1 MGFLNQTT
9 NNIIVD
15 AVLTDLGRQFL
26 ARNDGS
32 FNIVKFALADN
43 EVDYTVIQQYGN
55 RVGKEK
61 IEKNTPVFEASTNA
75 NIALK
80 YKLVSVSNPVL
91 TYMPNVSLTFVNATS
106 STASNVVSLSRLSKT
121 PTLEIALNQVTVDSN
136 LISPELIDNSFEVK
150 VNDLFLGL
158 QGLVP
163 DSIDAN
169 NNASY
174 IIDRSAALTTS
185 GGASGKFTLRLK
197 TFSQTLFDTYKSSG
211 LNVVRTYVRVTGMNS
226 GSVKE
231 FEVRIS

>member
-43 EVDYTVIQQYGN
+43 EVDYTVIQQYG
-55 RVGKEK
+55 RLVGKDK

-80 YKLVSVSNPVL
+80 YKLVSISNPAIVIL
-91 TYMPNVSLTFVNATS
+91 PSLSLDYGSAVVNA
-106 STASNVVSLSRLSKT
+106 NVVKISRLT
-121 PTLEIALNQVTVDSN
+121 QNPTFTITVKQAITQGSFVP
-136 LISPELIDNSFEVK
+136 PELIDNAFEVR

-158 QGLVP
+158 QNLVP
-163 DSIDAN
+163 DSVDSS

-174 IIDRSAALTTS
+174 LVDRSAALS
-185 GGASGKFTLRLK
+185 SASEASAQITIGLK

-211 LNVVRTYVRVTGMNS
+211 LNVVRTYVRITGINS
-226 GSVKE
+226 GAVKE

>member
-43 EVDYTVIQQYGN
+43 EVDYTIIQQYG
-55 RVGKEK
+55 RLVGKDK

-80 YKLVSVSNPVL
+80 YKNVSISNPVL
-91 TYMPNVSLTFVNATS
+91 TFMPALTLTYVNATAD
-106 STASNVVSLSRLSKT
+106 TTNNIVSLSRLSQA
-121 PTLEIALNQVTVDSN
+121 PTFDVVLNQTSFDNSV
-136 LISPELIDNSFEVK
+136 IEPELIDNSFEVR
-150 VNDLFLGL
+150 VNDFFLGL
-158 QGLVP
+158 QGFVP
-163 DSIDAN
+163 DSIDGN
-169 NNASY
+169 NNAVY
-174 IIDRSAALTTS
+174 IIDRGAALTNS
-185 GGASGKFTLRLK
+185 GGATGRFTLRLK
-197 TFSQTLFDTYKSSG
+197 TFSQTLFDTYKSTG
-211 LNVVRTYVRVTGMNS
+211 LNIVRSYVRVTGINS
-226 GSVKE
+226 GAVKE

>member
-43 EVDYTVIQQYGN
+43 EVDYTIIQQYG
-55 RVGKEK
+55 RLVGKDK

-80 YKLVSVSNPVL
+80 YKLVSISNPAL
-91 TYMPNVSLTFVNATS
+91 TILPSLALDYGSAAVS
-106 STASNVVSLSRLSKT
+106 SNVVSISRLTQNPSFT
-121 PTLEIALNQVTVDSN
+121 ITVKQS
-136 LISPELIDNSFEVK
+136 ITQGSFVSPELIDNAFEVR
-150 VNDLFLGL
+150 VNDLFLGV
-158 QGLVP
+158 QNLVP
-163 DSIDAN
+163 DSVDAS
-169 NNASY
+169 NNATY
-174 IIDRSAALTTS
+174 LVDRSSALS
-185 GGASGKFTLRLK
+185 SASESSAQFTLRLK

-211 LNVVRTYVRVTGMNS
+211 LNVVRSYVRITGINS
-226 GSVKE
+226 GAVKE

>member
-43 EVDYTVIQQYGN
+43 EVDYTIIQQYG
-55 RVGKEK
+55 RLVGKDK

-80 YKLVSVSNPVL
+80 YKLVSISNPAL
-91 TYMPNVSLTFVNATS
+91 TILPSLALDYGSAAVS
-106 STASNVVSLSRLSKT
+106 SNVVSISRLTQNPSFT
-121 PTLEIALNQVTVDSN
+121 ITVKQS
-136 LISPELIDNSFEVK
+136 ITQGSFVSPELIDNAFEVR
-150 VNDLFLGL
+150 VNDLFLGV
-158 QGLVP
+158 QNLVP
-163 DSIDAN
+163 DSVDVS
-169 NNASY
+169 NNATY
-174 IIDRSAALTTS
+174 LVDRSSALS
-185 GGASGKFTLRLK
+185 SASESSAQFTLRLK

-211 LNVVRTYVRVTGMNS
+211 LNVVRSYVRITGINS
-226 GSVKE
+226 GAVKE

>member
-15 AVLTDLGRQFL
+15 AVLTDLGRQLL

-32 FNIVKFALADN
+32 FNIVKFALSDN
-43 EVDYTVIQQYGN
+43 EVDYSIIQQYG
-55 RVGKEK
+55 RTVGKEK

-80 YKLVSVSNPVL
+80 YKLVSISNPVL
-91 TYMPNVSLTFVNATS
+91 TYMPSITLTFVNSAAGTS
-106 STASNVVSLSRLSKT
+106 TDVISLSRLSKT
-121 PTLEIALNQVTVDSN
+121 PTFEVALNQVAVNNN
-136 LISPELIDNSFEVK
+136 LITPELIDNSFEVR

-158 QGLVP
+158 QDSVA

-174 IIDRSAALTTS
+174 IIDRGAALTTS
-185 GGASGKFTLRLK
+185 GGASGRFTLRLK

-226 GSVKE
+226 GTVKE

>member
-43 EVDYTVIQQYGN
+43 EVDYTIIEQYGTN
-55 RVGKEK
+55 VGKDK
-61 IEKNTPVFEASTNA
+61 IEKNTPVFEASTNS

-80 YKLVSVSNPVL
+80 YKLVSISNPAL
-91 TYMPNVSLTFVNATS
+91 TYMPAISISFVNATVD
-106 STASNVVSLSRLSKT
+106 AVSNIVSISRLSQN
-121 PTLEIALNQVTVDSN
+121 PTFDIQINQTSQNNN
-136 LISPELIDNSFEVK
+136 LITPELIDNSFEVRL
-150 VNDLFLGL
+150 NDLFLGL
-158 QGLVP
+158 QGFVP

-169 NNASY
+169 NNSVY
-174 IIDRSAALTTS
+174 IVDRSAALTTS
-185 GGASGKFTLRLK
+185 GGSSARFTLRLK
-197 TFSQTLFDTYKSSG
+197 TFSQTLFDNYKSSG
-211 LNVVRTYVRVTGMNS
+211 LNVVRSYVRITGINS
-226 GSVKE
+226 GAVKE

>member
-43 EVDYTVIQQYGN
+43 EVDYTIIQQYG
-55 RVGKEK
+55 RLVGKDK

-80 YKLVSVSNPVL
+80 YKLVSISNPAL
-91 TYMPNVSLTFVNATS
+91 TTLPSLALDYGSAAVS
-106 STASNVVSLSRLSKT
+106 SNVVSISRLTQNPSFT
-121 PTLEIALNQVTVDSN
+121 ITVKQSITQGN
-136 LISPELIDNSFEVK
+136 FVSPELIDNAFEVR
-150 VNDLFLGL
+150 VNDLFLGV
-158 QGLVP
+158 QNLVP
-163 DSIDAN
+163 DSIDAS
-169 NNASY
+169 NNATY
-174 IIDRSAALTTS
+174 LVDRSSALS
-185 GGASGKFTLRLK
+185 SASESSAQFTLRLK

-211 LNVVRTYVRVTGMNS
+211 LNVVRSYVRITGINS
-226 GSVKE
+226 GAVKE